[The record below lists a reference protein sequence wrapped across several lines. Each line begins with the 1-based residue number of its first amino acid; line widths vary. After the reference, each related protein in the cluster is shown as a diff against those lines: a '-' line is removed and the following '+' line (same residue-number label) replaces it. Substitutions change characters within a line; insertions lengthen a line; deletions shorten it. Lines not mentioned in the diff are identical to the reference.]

1 MSHMTLGDGRI
12 KEFSRCKAYDGI
24 TSVKVD
30 VNGIEEEVIID
41 PELGP
46 RILKVDGS
54 PGGMHDV
61 NRLPVANP
69 APVIGMDGSGHVGL
83 KKSWKL
89 YTSTEMKVC
98 IAQAAKINRS
108 RRALQE

>member
-69 APVIGMDGSGHVGL
+69 APVIGMDGSG
-83 KKSWKL
+83 S
-89 YTSTEMKVC
+89 
-98 IAQAAKINRS
+98 AS
-108 RRALQE
+108 RRPPRSTDHAGRYKSES